1 MKNSLVSY
9 KSVFIK
15 LKEIYEFVYKMD
27 KLFEHFAAEKLLS
40 MAVENEKKQQYL
52 EYLKTNEYQL
62 QSEKNEKEQIRKQLF
77 DESLAAEKRRSMEAE
92 AKANERIRKLQ
103 ADKSLQADAANKFE
117 TDKIIIE
124 INLKAEQKRFQ
135 ELKEANELERAELVK
150 SQAQSQSFEYDLETE
165 KQRAMTAENKANLE
179 IKRLENLKLLQL
191 CAASTTKIEKSFFE
205 IQLKAEQQ
213 KVQDLIKANEF
224 EKLEAERFQAQKES
238 FELNMDAEKKRAI
251 AVENEANERIRILE
265 IEVSIQND
273 EAKNIEIEKNKIEM
287 QLQAEKQ
294 RFEDFERATLLQ
306 KNRAEKLQA
315 QAQLYEKKLAAEKM
329 RSHEAEAEAIEKI
342 RKLENETSLQGLE
355 GKMKE
360 EEKKRIEIQLEAE
373 KKLFEELLKRKQY

>member
-1 MKNSLVSY
+1 
-9 KSVFIK
+9 
-15 LKEIYEFVYKMD
+15 MD

-150 SQAQSQSFEYDLETE
+150 SQAQSQSFEYDLEAE
-165 KQRAMTAENKANLE
+165 KQRALAAENKANLE

-315 QAQLYEKKLAAEKM
+315 QAQLYEKKLAVEKM